1 MILILTKCSNV
12 VFVVVDELYMVV
24 VVMAMVNYIE
34 NIVVI
39 VIDIHRENV
48 RYDTIERSVDRL
60 GLVVVEKIEL
70 AVNNNIVEVQH

>member
-1 MILILTKCSNV
+1 M